1 MSNLERYNTVFTS
14 VFNVELD
21 ALTNDFSSETV
32 DNWDSITQLSL
43 VTDIEDEFDIMLDTE
58 DILEFKSYEIGKKIV
73 AKYEIEL

>member
-14 VFNVELD
+14 VFNVEQG
-21 ALTNDFSSETV
+21 ALNNNFSSETV

-43 VTDIEDEFDIMLDTE
+43 VTEIEDEFDIMLDTE

-73 AKYEIEL
+73 SKYDIQL